1 MWSKHLSSTIV
12 TLFAKMHKIRGIVQ
26 LNSTVPTKCC
36 RIPNIQTHFKLSYVE
51 RRGMRKAETQR
62 IKVERISVYSNQR
75 VFLDSHSV
83 SVYSKSSNY
92 IVKFNRYSPP
102 PPNLKIPF
110 KQGGGAVC
118 DEHFR

>member
-1 MWSKHLSSTIV
+1 
-12 TLFAKMHKIRGIVQ
+12 
-26 LNSTVPTKCC
+26 
-36 RIPNIQTHFKLSYVE
+36 
-51 RRGMRKAETQR
+51 MRKAETQR

-83 SVYSKSSNY
+83 SVHSKSSNY
-92 IVKFNRYSPP
+92 TVKFNRYGPP

-118 DEHFR
+118 DEHFDDV